1 MTAPICLLR
10 HLFGRGLES
19 TRQRSQDGRGERL
32 SPFSGSRSQRPGA
45 MALEGVR
52 GGGTE
57 GVRRKTVQDQKGLG
71 EAPVLPASCCSWGGD
86 RWTRRRGS
94 RRGPEFSLRLVE
106 CKVPSMLPMGEGGQL
121 DTDSGRP
128 PPGEAPASRWSLRR
142 VRGGGPVGK
151 RRGREQC
158 PGAALTSHGGIACLG
173 REVAVGVRR
182 WPEVEEPESRHV
194 PWRW

>member
-10 HLFGRGLES
+10 HLFGRGMES

-32 SPFSGSRSQRPGA
+32 SPFSRSRSQLGLGRWPWRASEVAG
-45 MALEGVR
+45 LRVS
-52 GGGTE
+52 
-57 GVRRKTVQDQKGLG
+57 RRKTVQDQKGLG

-106 CKVPSMLPMGEGGQL
+106 CKVPSTLPMGEGGQL

-158 PGAALTSHGGIACLG
+158 PGAALTSHGGIVSWEGGG
-173 REVAVGVRR
+173 RRGQTVAGG
-182 WPEVEEPESRHV
+182 
-194 PWRW
+194 